1 MNEDTALLADT
12 AARLLQAGDF
22 PAGLRVCRAALA
34 HRPAE
39 ADLHHMAGLASA
51 QTGRLAPAAIFL
63 KRVRALA
70 PGAALAGH
78 HLAAVLHALGRH
90 AEQAEAY
97 VAILEAE
104 GDDPVVLANLG
115 VALLAAGSPGRAIGY
130 LRRSIALAPAA
141 PEPLHS
147 LAEGCR
153 AERRHMEALDFGR
166 RALAGRPDFPEAL
179 NGLGLTFRW
188 FYRIDDAIRCFA
200 RAVELNADYAEAH
213 NNLGN
218 ALHFDRQLARVVK
231 SYRRSLALK
240 PSGAATHANLYHLRI
255 DRGDMAAAI
264 TDIRRARAIDPG
276 DATYHTSLIFALD
289 FVPGQGLA
297 DHQAERRRWHL
308 AHARSLMPLH
318 PEHPNARDPERRLK
332 VGFASADFRQHSA
345 AWVFGPV
352 LRRLDRARFEV
363 VLYSAVTREDDAT
376 RSFRQMGDT
385 WRPIR
390 DLPPTEVARQ
400 IRADGIDILVDL
412 SGHSGGNQLLAFAAK
427 PAPVQISAWGHGT
440 GTGLAAMD
448 YVFLDPVVMPSAER
462 PLVAERV
469 YDLPCVITF
478 EPPADSPDVV
488 PPRADDQ
495 PFTYG
500 CFNRASKIGED
511 AIAAWASILA
521 QAPGSRLL
529 LKDPG
534 FDDVE
539 ACARI
544 AGLLARHGIA
554 NSRIEMRGRTPR
566 REHLAALA
574 DVDVALDPFP
584 QNGGISTLEALYM
597 GVPVIA
603 LLGTT
608 IPSRI
613 GASILTAAGL
623 SSWLAGSLDEY
634 VAMAVDA
641 TRRRGELAAL
651 RIAHRQ
657 QLAASAVGNIDTYT
671 RTVETAF
678 RTVWRRWCEG

>member
-1 MNEDTALLADT
+1 MTEDAALLADT

-63 KRVRALA
+63 KRVPALA
-70 PGAALAGH
+70 PGAALARH
-78 HLAAVLHALGRH
+78 HLAAVLHGLGRH
-90 AEQAEAY
+90 AEEAKAY
-97 VAILEAE
+97 LAILEAE

-115 VALLAAGSPGRAIGY
+115 VALLAAGSAGRAIGY
-130 LRRSIALAPAA
+130 MRRATALVPGA

-153 AERRHMEALDFGR
+153 AERRHMEALALGR
-166 RALAGRPDFPEAL
+166 RALAARPDFPEAL
-179 NGLGLTFRW
+179 NGLGLTLRW
-188 FYRIDDAIRCFA
+188 LYRIDDAIRSFA
-200 RAVELNADYAEAH
+200 RAVELNAAYAEAH

-218 ALHFDRQLARVVK
+218 ALHVDRQLARAVT
-231 SYRRSLALK
+231 SYHRSLALK
-240 PSGAATHANLYHLRI
+240 PAEAATHANLCHLHL
-255 DRGDMAAAI
+255 DRGDVALAL

-276 DATYHTSLIFALD
+276 DAAYHTSLIFALD
-289 FVPGQGLA
+289 FVPGLGPA
-297 DHQAERRRWHL
+297 EHQAERRRWHL
-308 AHARSLMPLH
+308 RHAQPLMPLR

-332 VGFASADFRQHSA
+332 IGFVSADFRKHSA
-345 AWVFGPV
+345 ASAFGPV
-352 LRRLDRARFEV
+352 LRHLDRTRFEV
-363 VLYSAVTREDDAT
+363 VLYSAVTREDEVT

-390 DLPPTEVARQ
+390 DLPPAEVARQ

-427 PAPVQISAWGHGT
+427 PAPIQVSAWGHST

-448 YVFLDPVVMPSAER
+448 YVFLDPVVMPGAER
-462 PLVAERV
+462 PLLAEQV
-469 YDLPCVITF
+469 YDLPCAITF
-478 EPPADSPDVV
+478 EPPPDAPDVAS
-488 PPRADDQ
+488 PRSDDR
-495 PFTYG
+495 PFAFG

-511 AIAAWASILA
+511 ATSAWARILA

-534 FDDVE
+534 FDDAE
-539 ACARI
+539 ARARI
-544 AGLLARHGIA
+544 AGLLARHDISP
-554 NSRIEMRGRTPR
+554 SRIEMRGRTPR
-566 REHLAALA
+566 HEHLASFA

-584 QNGGISTLEALYM
+584 QNGGISTLEALHM

-603 LLGTT
+603 LRGNT
-608 IPSRI
+608 IPNRI
-613 GASILTAAGL
+613 SASILTAAGL
-623 SSWLAGSLDEY
+623 PSWIAGDLDEY

-651 RIAHRQ
+651 RAVLRH
-657 QLAASAVGNIDTYT
+657 QLATSAVGNIDAYT
-671 RTVETAF
+671 RAVETAF
-678 RTVWRRWCEG
+678 RTIWRCWCEG